1 MSTAL
6 VFTGTTEPNQTV
18 LSVSPVAGT
27 VGSLFAVAGPVQ
39 PVFAVAVPAGPPASP
54 ALDPYLV
61 YLGRLTGESR
71 RAMAGCLDRLARLAV
86 QAATGPDGPAGADG
100 PHGPDGAN
108 RPQPPLPAVTGL
120 GFPWADLR
128 YAHTAR
134 IFALIGEQG
143 WSPAYANKHLSALR
157 QVLKE
162 AWRLGLLSAE
172 DLARASDLPAV
183 AGSRLAAGRMLTPG
197 ETAAILDACTAGGTV
212 KGLRDAA
219 VLAVAYSSGCR
230 RAELIALT
238 CDSWTAAD
246 RSLTVLGKGNKQRR
260 VYLAPWAATYL
271 QNWLRARGRKPSG
284 PLFVKLYRSGRI
296 TDHALSGQSIADI
309 LDARSTQAGTP
320 SASPHDLR
328 RTFISTLLADPHTDL
343 VTVQTLAG
351 HASPTT
357 TARYDHRPETTRRD
371 AVSRLPNPHKARV

>member
-1 MSTAL
+1 MSTDL
-6 VFTGTTEPNQTV
+6 VFTGATDPIGPV
-18 LSVSPVAGT
+18 LA
-27 VGSLFAVAGPVQ
+27 FAGPVEGSFAVTGRVE
-39 PVFAVAVPAGPPASP
+39 PVFAVAVPAGPPTSP

-86 QAATGPDGPAGADG
+86 QAATGPDR
-100 PHGPDGAN
+100 PDGAH
-108 RPQPPLPAVTGL
+108 RPNPPLPAVTGL

-134 IFALIGEQG
+134 IFALIGAQG

-183 AGSRLAAGRMLTPG
+183 AGSRLAAGRMLTPI
-197 ETAAILDACTAGGTV
+197 ETASILDACTADGTI

-230 RAELIALT
+230 RAELISLT

-246 RSLTVLGKGNKQRR
+246 RSLTVIGKGNKQRR

-271 QNWLRARGRKPSG
+271 QTWLRARGRRPSG
-284 PLFVKLYRSGRI
+284 PLFVRLYRSGTL
-296 TDHALSGQSIADI
+296 TDLPVSGQTIADI
-309 LDARSTQAGTP
+309 LETRSHQAGTP

-357 TARYDHRPETTRRD
+357 TARYDHRPEDTRRD
-371 AVSRLPNPHKARV
+371 AVSRLPNPHKSKT